1 MGMTVDHVS
10 YLWGSSFPEI
20 HRKVK
25 SEWRITLPRGLGK
38 LHNVDLT
45 FTSPDEYGEV
55 VTLKTSYQTR
65 RPRKQYWVA
74 CVSYQERLT
83 GDSGDRRYLAAIL
96 EYNAQL
102 HWACEEAV
110 EDAAGIRE
118 TPAAAVPERPLLW
131 QFNDVPETSSRT

>member
-1 MGMTVDHVS
+1 MGMTVDHVV
-10 YLWGSSFPEI
+10 YLWGSSFAEI
-20 HRKVK
+20 HQKVK

-38 LHNVDLT
+38 LHNVELT
-45 FTSPDEYGEV
+45 FSPDEYGEV

-74 CVSYQERLT
+74 CASYQERLT
-83 GDSGDRRYLAAIL
+83 GDSGDRRYLAAVL

-110 EDAAGIRE
+110 EYAAGIRE
-118 TPAAAVPERPLLW
+118 TPASVVPARPLLW
-131 QFNDVPETSSRT
+131 QFDEVLEAPSRT